1 MVGLMVTASKR
12 AYATPRVLHPEPL
25 PLQKSTADLYLHR
38 RHSNTVLAW
47 PLWGLWGLVHT
58 RFL

>member
-25 PLQKSTADLYLHR
+25 PLQQATADPDLCR
-38 RHSNTVLAW
+38 RHSNTQRQVWFSLC
-47 PLWGLWGLVHT
+47 GDS
-58 RFL
+58 